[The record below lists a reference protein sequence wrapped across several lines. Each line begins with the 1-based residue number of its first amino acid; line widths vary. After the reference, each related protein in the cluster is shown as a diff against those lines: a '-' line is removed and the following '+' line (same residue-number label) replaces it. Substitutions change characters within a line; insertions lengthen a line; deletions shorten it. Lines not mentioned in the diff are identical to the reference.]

1 MEPLLV
7 TMTQRRDRRRRLL
20 ACVSVRLLPRG
31 LTEIATSVPA
41 EDPVFG
47 GLDRF
52 AAARSVKAVGEQAGL
67 RPPPHPHLLRH
78 TFVSQ
83 LLAAGVP
90 VREVQQL
97 AGHASLATTQR
108 YADAVNHSN
117 RRVSKILRDRFGQ
130 TANAISTA
138 AQTTM

>member
-1 MEPLLV
+1 VELRIVRKGRSARESVYSDDSWLG
-7 TMTQRRDRRRRLL
+7 TQ
-20 ACVSVRLLPRG
+20 
-31 LTEIATSVPA
+31 LTEIATSLPA
-41 EDPVFG
+41 EDAVFG
-47 GLDRF
+47 ELDRF
-52 AAARSVKAVGEQAGL
+52 AAARSVKAVREQAGL

-117 RRVSKILRDRFGQ
+117 RRVSKILRGRFARPQ
-130 TANAISTA
+130 SPD
-138 AQTTM
+138 